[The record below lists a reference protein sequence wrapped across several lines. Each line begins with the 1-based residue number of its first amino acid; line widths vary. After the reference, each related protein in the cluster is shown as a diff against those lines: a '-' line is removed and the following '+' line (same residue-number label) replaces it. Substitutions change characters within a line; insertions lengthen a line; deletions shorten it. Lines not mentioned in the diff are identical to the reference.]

1 MSNIKLIFIR
11 AESDHYWLPL
21 SLTHSLTPWRLVNL
35 IDVALASEDA
45 GSKVVDV
52 DTVAYADDY
61 DRVGNSLL
69 QVSS

>member
-1 MSNIKLIFIR
+1 MATLVSN
-11 AESDHYWLPL
+11 
-21 SLTHSLTPWRLVNL
+21 SLTPWRLVNL

-45 GSKVVDV
+45 SSKLVDV
-52 DTVAYADDY
+52 DTVAYVDDY